1 MSFLVAFIR
10 NTFTKPPVTG
20 KPGNGSNA
28 GGSIQLPAGG
38 YGRAYGQHYG
48 N

>member
-10 NTFTKPPVTG
+10 NTF
-20 KPGNGSNA
+20 SDS
-28 GGSIQLPAGG
+28 GGSIQLPSGG

>member
-10 NTFTKPPVTG
+10 NTFTTPPVSG
-20 KPGNGSNA
+20 KPGNGSNS
-28 GGSIQLPAGG
+28 GGSIQLPSGG